1 MAGQLDLLGPS
12 AAVPELVPAPSARR
26 VAAGLPAG
34 VRMGTSSWS
43 FPGWKGIIW
52 RGEHSEQVL
61 SREGLNAYGEHPLL
75 RAVGVDR
82 TFYAPVTDD
91 VLADYARRVPD
102 DFRFLV
108 KASEALTWKR
118 YPSHPRYGA
127 RAERDNPDFLSVSYA
142 RDLVVQPFVEG
153 LGNKGGVLLFQ
164 FSPQSAKS
172 LGTASGFAERLHRF
186 LVDLPKLED
195 GQAYGVEVR
204 TPELLGPELGDA
216 LFQAGAYPCLNVIRG
231 MPDID
236 EQAARLDLFRFDRL
250 FIRWMLTRG
259 KSYEQ
264 ARSSF
269 APFDKLAAPDVH
281 NRDRVAGLI
290 EAYARH
296 RKAALVIVNNKA
308 EGSAPLSIFKLAE
321 RLLAQ

>member
-1 MAGQLDLLGPS
+1 MPGQLDLLGPS
-12 AAVPELVPAPSARR
+12 PAVPELVPVLGARR
-26 VAAGLPAG
+26 LAAALPPT

-43 FPGWKGIIW
+43 FPGWKGMVW
-52 RGEHSEQVL
+52 RGEHAEQVL

-118 YPSHPRYGA
+118 FPAHARYGA
-127 RAERDNPDFLSVSYA
+127 RAERDNPDFLSVGYA

-153 LGNKGGVLLFQ
+153 LGPKGGVLLFQ

-172 LGTASGFAERLHRF
+172 LGTVEGFAERLHRF
-186 LVDLPKLED
+186 LVDLPALPD

-204 TPELLGPELGDA
+204 TPALLGEHLSEA
-216 LFQAGAYPCLNVIRG
+216 LLAAGAYPCLNVIRG

-259 KSYEQ
+259 LSYEQ
-264 ARSSF
+264 ARTSF
-269 APFDKLAAPDVH
+269 APFDKMAAPDVV
-281 NRDRVAGLI
+281 NRDRVAGLV
-290 EAYARH
+290 EAYARQGQ
-296 RKAALVIVNNKA
+296 AALVIVNNKA